1 MALPR
6 VTRSPNFILG
16 CLFSRSYWQTEK
28 NTGEEK
34 NNKKVGIYLWE
45 QRLTEVK
52 NIRTCHGLPSK
63 AVSGQMMSWYIC
75 TWPTEGVSIPD
86 NRRATCCPFCELPGC
101 VGAWCQPTWT
111 ENIWEKFSKM
121 FFKASLFSQILCI
134 SRVGLGQ
141 SSISQLE
148 I

>member
-6 VTRSPNFILG
+6 VNRSPNFILG

-28 NTGEEK
+28 NTGEENK
-34 NNKKVGIYLWE
+34 LKKKKKVSIYIYE
-45 QRLTEVK
+45 NRDEKYQGR
-52 NIRTCHGLPSK
+52 
-63 AVSGQMMSWYIC
+63 SWLALQSCEWSNDELVNC

-86 NRRATCCPFCELPGC
+86 NRRATCCLFCELPGC
-101 VGAWCQPTWT
+101 VGAWCRSTWI